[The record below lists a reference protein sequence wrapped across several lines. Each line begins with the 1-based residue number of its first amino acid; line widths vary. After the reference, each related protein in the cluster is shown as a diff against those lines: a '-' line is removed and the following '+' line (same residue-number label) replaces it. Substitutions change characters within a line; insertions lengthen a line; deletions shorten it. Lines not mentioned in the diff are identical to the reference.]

1 LAIDCT
7 YKITTNELPLVVFGT
22 SDLHRHFRPIGVC
35 LISTDESAET
45 FKTLFRGI
53 QVNYFEREWLLK
65 LPFWY
70 EGAAM
75 LTPSTNNGLES
86 KNGKIKQ
93 NYTMRQ
99 KMPISAFLQTAEHL
113 KAFEWLQEIDK
124 SQIAQLNPFTFV
136 VPSNDPKINVFA
148 RVQQLNSADWQ
159 SFDEFIRWSSSGHLL
174 NCSRFLPPWFCSCRY
189 GLKEHSCMYAI
200 GLMMMW
206 GTRPVPQ
213 LIGKRREIGRPKKI
227 KLALQYDQKTELV
240 VF

>member
-7 YKITTNELPLVVFGT
+7 YKILFNGLPLVVFGT
-22 SDLHRHFRPIGVC
+22 SDLHRHFRPVGVC

-53 QVNYFEREWLLK
+53 QVN
-65 LPFWY
+65 
-70 EGAAM
+70 
-75 LTPSTNNGLES
+75 
-86 KNGKIKQ
+86 
-93 NYTMRQ
+93 
-99 KMPISAFLQTAEHL
+99 L